1 MINGLASS
9 KNYEEERV
17 VALQAYNLL
26 TEEAKAQITGAD
38 KLYQEAPQGGC
49 GGTLIIAGSSLLV
62 ALLAAAVTYFI
73 LKKKGGL
80 KNEK

>member
-1 MINGLASS
+1 MVNGLASS
-9 KNYEEERV
+9 KNYEEDRV

-38 KLYQEAPQGGC
+38 KLYQEAPQNNN
-49 GGTLIIAGSSLLV
+49 GTLVIIGVSLLV